1 MTKAEFDESVLPP
14 LDGLHFHTLC
24 EQDSD
29 ALETTL
35 RAFDERFGGFM
46 KGMKWLNFG
55 GGHHITREG
64 YDIPRLER
72 CIRAA
77 QSEYGCEVYLEPGEA
92 VVLNAGTLV
101 AEVLDVVHNGIDVAV
116 LDASAA
122 CHMPD
127 VLEMPYRP
135 PVCGLMST
143 EKKAPVA
150 SSTKDLARTLGKK
163 ELMGIAIGQIIGAG
177 IMSMMGVAI
186 AMTGRSANLAFM
198 LSAVFTMCTFFPSI
212 FITSCIRMRGG
223 MYTQFAIFA
232 GDKWAGYYSVVYFIT
247 NMSLAMYALSFAEY
261 ALALLPTGGNQKV
274 IALIVGTLFFVL
286 NYFGVDLMAKI
297 QNLLVVVLVL
307 SLSMFAVF
315 GLPHVDLVNYFSN
328 ADGLFLTDGIGGF
341 LTATAYLGFATGGAT
356 VILGVSAECKN
367 PTKDIPFVIIVSTV
381 SVAILYGLVA
391 TAAAGVLPVA
401 EVANQP
407 LTLVANKILP
417 QPLYVLFIVGG
428 AMFALATTLNS
439 QIMSCTKPVMQS
451 CEDGWFPQSL
461 ASLSKF
467 KTPWKILV
475 IYYVILV
482 VPILLDLQISQ
493 ISSIV
498 QILGYINNLIFTITA
513 MKLPKMFPEAWE
525 KSQYKVPTPVFN
537 TLMIITCIAILI
549 QASFMIKSMTPQL
562 IIFNVAVMAVGFIW
576 AFYRTGSGKA
586 KPTVSYE
593 MA

>member
-1 MTKAEFDESVLPP
+1 
-14 LDGLHFHTLC
+14 
-24 EQDSD
+24 
-29 ALETTL
+29 
-35 RAFDERFGGFM
+35 
-46 KGMKWLNFG
+46 
-55 GGHHITREG
+55 
-64 YDIPRLER
+64 
-72 CIRAA
+72 
-77 QSEYGCEVYLEPGEA
+77 
-92 VVLNAGTLV
+92 
-101 AEVLDVVHNGIDVAV
+101 
-116 LDASAA
+116 
-122 CHMPD
+122 
-127 VLEMPYRP
+127 
-135 PVCGLMST
+135 MST
-143 EKKAPVA
+143 EKKAPVG

-223 MYTQFAIFA
+223 MYTQMAIFA

-247 NMSLAMYALSFAEY
+247 NMSLAMYALSFAQY
-261 ALALLPTGGNQKV
+261 AIALLPSGGSEKV

-297 QNLLVVVLVL
+297 QNLLVIVLL
-307 SLSMFAVF
+307 ISLTMFAVF
-315 GLPHVDLVNYFSN
+315 GLPSVDFANYFSN
-328 ADGLFLTDGIGGF
+328 ADGLFLSDGIGGF
-341 LTATAYLGFATGGAT
+341 LTAVAYLGFATGGAT

-367 PTKDIPFVIIVSTV
+367 PTKDIPFVIVTSTV
-381 SVAILYGLVA
+381 GVAILYGLVA
-391 TAAAGVLPVA
+391 TTASGVLPVA

-407 LTLVANKILP
+407 LTLVAAEILP
-417 QPLYVLFIVGG
+417 KPLYIFFIVGG

-439 QIMSCTKPVMQS
+439 QIMSATKPVMQS

-461 ASLSKF
+461 STLSKY
-467 KTPWKILV
+467 KTPWKILI
-475 IYYVILV
+475 IYYIILV
-482 VPILLDLQISQ
+482 VPIVLDLEISQ

-498 QILGYINNLIFTITA
+498 QILGYINNLVFTITA

-525 KSQYKVPTPVFN
+525 KSQFHVPTPVFN

-549 QASFMIKSMTPQL
+549 QASFMLSSMKLSL
-562 IIFNVAVMAVGFIW
+562 IVFNVAVMIFGFVW

>member
-1 MTKAEFDESVLPP
+1 
-14 LDGLHFHTLC
+14 
-24 EQDSD
+24 
-29 ALETTL
+29 
-35 RAFDERFGGFM
+35 
-46 KGMKWLNFG
+46 
-55 GGHHITREG
+55 
-64 YDIPRLER
+64 
-72 CIRAA
+72 
-77 QSEYGCEVYLEPGEA
+77 
-92 VVLNAGTLV
+92 
-101 AEVLDVVHNGIDVAV
+101 
-116 LDASAA
+116 
-122 CHMPD
+122 
-127 VLEMPYRP
+127 
-135 PVCGLMST
+135 MST
-143 EKKAPVA
+143 EKKAPA
-150 SSTKDLARTLGKK
+150 GSSTKDLARTLGKK
-163 ELMGIAIGQIIGAG
+163 ELMGIAVGQIIGAG

-297 QNLLVVVLVL
+297 QNLLVIVLVI
-307 SLSMFAVF
+307 SLAMFAVF
-315 GLPHVDLVNYFSN
+315 GLPQVDLAAYFSN
-328 ADGLFLTDGIGGF
+328 ADGLFMTDGIGGL
-341 LTATAYLGFATGGAT
+341 LTAVAYLGFATGGAT

-391 TAAAGVLPVA
+391 TTASGVLPVP

-407 LTLVANKILP
+407 LTLVAAEILP
-417 QPLYVLFIVGG
+417 KPLYIFFIVGG

-461 ASLSKF
+461 ASLSKY
-467 KTPWKILV
+467 KTPWKILI
-475 IYYVILV
+475 IYYFILV
-482 VPILLDLQISQ
+482 VPILADLNIAQ

-498 QILGYINNLIFTITA
+498 QILGYLNNLVLTITA

-525 KSQYKVPTPVFN
+525 KSQFHVPTPVFN
-537 TLMIITCIAILI
+537 TLMIITCAALLV
-549 QASFMIKSMTPQL
+549 QASFMLKSMTLQL
-562 IIFNVAVMAVGFIW
+562 IIFNVAVMAAGFIW
-576 AFYRTGSGKA
+576 AFYRTGTGKA

>member
-1 MTKAEFDESVLPP
+1 
-14 LDGLHFHTLC
+14 
-24 EQDSD
+24 
-29 ALETTL
+29 
-35 RAFDERFGGFM
+35 
-46 KGMKWLNFG
+46 
-55 GGHHITREG
+55 
-64 YDIPRLER
+64 
-72 CIRAA
+72 
-77 QSEYGCEVYLEPGEA
+77 
-92 VVLNAGTLV
+92 
-101 AEVLDVVHNGIDVAV
+101 
-116 LDASAA
+116 
-122 CHMPD
+122 
-127 VLEMPYRP
+127 
-135 PVCGLMST
+135 MST

-223 MYTQFAIFA
+223 MYTQMAIFA

-247 NMSLAMYALSFAEY
+247 NMSLAMYALSFAQY
-261 ALALLPTGGNQKV
+261 AIALLPSGGSEKM
-274 IALIVGTLFFVL
+274 IALIVGTAFFVL

-391 TAAAGVLPVA
+391 TVAAGVLPVA

-461 ASLSKF
+461 ASLSKY

-475 IYYVILV
+475 IYYFILV
-482 VPILLDLQISQ
+482 VPILADLNIAQ

-498 QILGYINNLIFTITA
+498 QILGYLNNLVLTITA

-525 KSQYKVPTPVFN
+525 KSQFHVPTPVFN
-537 TLMIITCIAILI
+537 TLMIITCAALLV
-549 QASFMIKSMTPQL
+549 QASFMLKSMTLQL
-562 IIFNVAVMAVGFIW
+562 IIFNVAVMAAGFIW
-576 AFYRTGSGKA
+576 AFYRTGTGKA

>member
-1 MTKAEFDESVLPP
+1 
-14 LDGLHFHTLC
+14 
-24 EQDSD
+24 
-29 ALETTL
+29 
-35 RAFDERFGGFM
+35 
-46 KGMKWLNFG
+46 
-55 GGHHITREG
+55 
-64 YDIPRLER
+64 
-72 CIRAA
+72 
-77 QSEYGCEVYLEPGEA
+77 
-92 VVLNAGTLV
+92 
-101 AEVLDVVHNGIDVAV
+101 
-116 LDASAA
+116 
-122 CHMPD
+122 
-127 VLEMPYRP
+127 
-135 PVCGLMST
+135 MST

-223 MYTQFAIFA
+223 MYTQMAIFA

-247 NMSLAMYALSFAEY
+247 NMSLAMYALSFAQY
-261 ALALLPTGGNQKV
+261 AIALLPSGGSEKM
-274 IALIVGTLFFVL
+274 IALVVGTLFFIL

-297 QNLLVVVLVL
+297 QNLLVIVLLL
-307 SLSMFAVF
+307 SLTMFAVF
-315 GLPHVDLVNYFSN
+315 GLPNVDLANYFSN
-328 ADGLFLTDGIGGF
+328 ADGLFLTDGITGF

-391 TAAAGVLPVA
+391 TTASGVLPVP

-407 LTLVANKILP
+407 LTLVAAEILP
-417 QPLYVLFIVGG
+417 KPLYIFFIVGG

-461 ASLSKF
+461 ASLSKY

-475 IYYVILV
+475 IYYFILV
-482 VPILLDLQISQ
+482 VPILANLNIAQ

-498 QILGYINNLIFTITA
+498 QILGYLNNLVLTITA

-525 KSQYKVPTPVFN
+525 KSQFHVPTPVFN
-537 TLMIITCIAILI
+537 TLMIITCAALLV
-549 QASFMIKSMTPQL
+549 QASFMLKSMTLQL
-562 IIFNVAVMAVGFIW
+562 IIFNVAVMAAGFIW
-576 AFYRTGSGKA
+576 AFYRTGTGKA

>member
-1 MTKAEFDESVLPP
+1 M
-14 LDGLHFHTLC
+14 
-24 EQDSD
+24 
-29 ALETTL
+29 
-35 RAFDERFGGFM
+35 
-46 KGMKWLNFG
+46 
-55 GGHHITREG
+55 
-64 YDIPRLER
+64 
-72 CIRAA
+72 
-77 QSEYGCEVYLEPGEA
+77 
-92 VVLNAGTLV
+92 
-101 AEVLDVVHNGIDVAV
+101 
-116 LDASAA
+116 
-122 CHMPD
+122 
-127 VLEMPYRP
+127 
-135 PVCGLMST
+135 
-143 EKKAPVA
+143 
-150 SSTKDLARTLGKK
+150 
-163 ELMGIAIGQIIGAG
+163 
-177 IMSMMGVAI
+177 
-186 AMTGRSANLAFM
+186 
-198 LSAVFTMCTFFPSI
+198 
-212 FITSCIRMRGG
+212 
-223 MYTQFAIFA
+223 
-232 GDKWAGYYSVVYFIT
+232 
-247 NMSLAMYALSFAEY
+247 
-261 ALALLPTGGNQKV
+261 
-274 IALIVGTLFFVL
+274 
-286 NYFGVDLMAKI
+286 
-297 QNLLVVVLVL
+297 
-307 SLSMFAVF
+307 
-315 GLPHVDLVNYFSN
+315 
-328 ADGLFLTDGIGGF
+328 TDGIGGF
-341 LTATAYLGFATGGAT
+341 LTAVAYLGFATGGAT

-367 PTKDIPFVIIVSTV
+367 PTKDIPFVIIVTTV

-407 LTLVANKILP
+407 LTLVANQILP

-467 KTPWKILV
+467 KTPWKILI

-562 IIFNVAVMAVGFIW
+562 IIFNVATMAVGFIW
-576 AFYRTGSGKA
+576 AFYRTGTGKA

>member
-1 MTKAEFDESVLPP
+1 
-14 LDGLHFHTLC
+14 
-24 EQDSD
+24 
-29 ALETTL
+29 
-35 RAFDERFGGFM
+35 
-46 KGMKWLNFG
+46 
-55 GGHHITREG
+55 
-64 YDIPRLER
+64 
-72 CIRAA
+72 
-77 QSEYGCEVYLEPGEA
+77 
-92 VVLNAGTLV
+92 
-101 AEVLDVVHNGIDVAV
+101 
-116 LDASAA
+116 
-122 CHMPD
+122 
-127 VLEMPYRP
+127 
-135 PVCGLMST
+135 MST

-223 MYTQFAIFA
+223 MYTQMAIFA

-247 NMSLAMYALSFAEY
+247 NMSLAMYALSCAQY
-261 ALALLPTGGNQKV
+261 AIALLPSGGSEKM
-274 IALIVGTLFFVL
+274 IALIVGTAFFVL
-286 NYFGVDLMAKI
+286 NYFGDDLMAKI

-391 TAAAGVLPVA
+391 TTASGVLPVP

-407 LTLVANKILP
+407 LTLVAAEILP
-417 QPLYVLFIVGG
+417 KPLYIFFIVGG

-461 ASLSKF
+461 ASLSKY
-467 KTPWKILV
+467 KTPWKILI
-475 IYYVILV
+475 IYYFILV
-482 VPILLDLQISQ
+482 VPILADLNIAQ

-498 QILGYINNLIFTITA
+498 QILGYLNNLVLTITA

-525 KSQYKVPTPVFN
+525 TSQFHVPTSVCN
-537 TLMIITCIAILI
+537 TLMIITCAALLV
-549 QASFMIKSMTPQL
+549 QASFMLKSMTLQL
-562 IIFNVAVMAVGFIW
+562 IIFNVAVMAAGFIW
-576 AFYRTGSGKA
+576 AFYRTGTGKA

>member
-1 MTKAEFDESVLPP
+1 
-14 LDGLHFHTLC
+14 
-24 EQDSD
+24 
-29 ALETTL
+29 
-35 RAFDERFGGFM
+35 
-46 KGMKWLNFG
+46 
-55 GGHHITREG
+55 
-64 YDIPRLER
+64 
-72 CIRAA
+72 
-77 QSEYGCEVYLEPGEA
+77 
-92 VVLNAGTLV
+92 
-101 AEVLDVVHNGIDVAV
+101 
-116 LDASAA
+116 
-122 CHMPD
+122 
-127 VLEMPYRP
+127 
-135 PVCGLMST
+135 MST
-143 EKKAPVA
+143 EKKAPA
-150 SSTKDLARTLGKK
+150 GSSTKDLARTLGKK

-223 MYTQFAIFA
+223 MYTQMAIFA

-247 NMSLAMYALSFAEY
+247 NMSLAMYALSFAQY
-261 ALALLPTGGNQKV
+261 AIALLPSGGSEKM
-274 IALIVGTLFFVL
+274 IALIVGTAFFVL

-328 ADGLFLTDGIGGF
+328 ADGLFLTDGITGF

-407 LTLVANKILP
+407 LTLVAAEILP
-417 QPLYVLFIVGG
+417 KPLYIFFIVGG

-461 ASLSKF
+461 ASLSKY
-467 KTPWKILV
+467 KTPWKILI
-475 IYYVILV
+475 IYYFILV
-482 VPILLDLQISQ
+482 VPTLADLNIAQ

-498 QILGYINNLIFTITA
+498 QILGYLNNLVLTITA

-525 KSQYKVPTPVFN
+525 KSQFHVPTPVFN
-537 TLMIITCIAILI
+537 TLMIITCAALLV
-549 QASFMIKSMTPQL
+549 QASFMLKSMSLQL
-562 IIFNVAVMAVGFIW
+562 IIFNVAVMAAGFIW
-576 AFYRTGSGKA
+576 AFYRTGTGKA

>member
-1 MTKAEFDESVLPP
+1 
-14 LDGLHFHTLC
+14 
-24 EQDSD
+24 
-29 ALETTL
+29 
-35 RAFDERFGGFM
+35 
-46 KGMKWLNFG
+46 
-55 GGHHITREG
+55 
-64 YDIPRLER
+64 
-72 CIRAA
+72 
-77 QSEYGCEVYLEPGEA
+77 
-92 VVLNAGTLV
+92 
-101 AEVLDVVHNGIDVAV
+101 
-116 LDASAA
+116 
-122 CHMPD
+122 
-127 VLEMPYRP
+127 
-135 PVCGLMST
+135 MSN
-143 EKKAPVA
+143 EKQQTM
-150 SSTKDLARTLGKK
+150 SSTKDLARVLGKK

-223 MYTQFAIFA
+223 MYTQMAIFA
-232 GDKWAGYYSVVYFIT
+232 GDKFAGYYSVVYFIT

-261 ALALLPTGGNQKV
+261 ALALLPSGGSEKV
-274 IALIVGTLFFVL
+274 IALIVGTLFFIL

-297 QNLLVVVLVL
+297 QNLLVIVLVL
-307 SLSMFAVF
+307 SLAMFAVF
-315 GLPHVDLVNYFSN
+315 GLPSVDLANYFSN
-328 ADGLFLTDGIGGF
+328 ADGLFLSDGITGF

-381 SVAILYGLVA
+381 GVAILYGFVA
-391 TAAAGVLPVA
+391 TVASGVLPVP

-407 LTLVANKILP
+407 LTLVAQQILP
-417 QPLYVLFIVGG
+417 GPLYILFIVGG

-451 CEDGWFPQSL
+451 CEDGWFPTSL
-461 ASLSKF
+461 AALSKF
-467 KTPWKILV
+467 KTPYKILI
-475 IYYVILV
+475 IYYIILV
-482 VPILLDLQISQ
+482 VPILLDLEIAQ

-525 KSQYKVPTPVFN
+525 KSQFHVPTPVFN
-537 TLMIITCIAILI
+537 TLMIITCIALLI
-549 QASFMIKSMTPQL
+549 QASFMLSSMEISL
-562 IIFNVAVMAVGFIW
+562 IVFNAIVMIGGFVW

>member
-1 MTKAEFDESVLPP
+1 
-14 LDGLHFHTLC
+14 
-24 EQDSD
+24 
-29 ALETTL
+29 
-35 RAFDERFGGFM
+35 
-46 KGMKWLNFG
+46 
-55 GGHHITREG
+55 
-64 YDIPRLER
+64 
-72 CIRAA
+72 
-77 QSEYGCEVYLEPGEA
+77 
-92 VVLNAGTLV
+92 
-101 AEVLDVVHNGIDVAV
+101 
-116 LDASAA
+116 
-122 CHMPD
+122 
-127 VLEMPYRP
+127 
-135 PVCGLMST
+135 MSN
-143 EKKAPVA
+143 EKQQAM

-163 ELMGIAIGQIIGAG
+163 ELMGIAVGQIIGAG

-223 MYTQFAIFA
+223 MYTQMAIFA
-232 GDKWAGYYSVVYFIT
+232 GDKFAGYYSVVYFIT

-261 ALALLPTGGNQKV
+261 ALALLPSGGSEKV
-274 IALIVGTLFFVL
+274 IALIVGTLFFIL

-297 QNLLVVVLVL
+297 QNLLVIVLVL
-307 SLSMFAVF
+307 SLAMFAVF
-315 GLPHVDLVNYFSN
+315 GLPSVDLANYFSN
-328 ADGLFLTDGIGGF
+328 ADGLFLSDGITGF

-381 SVAILYGLVA
+381 GVAILYGFVA
-391 TAAAGVLPVA
+391 TVASGVLPVP

-407 LTLVANKILP
+407 LTLVAQQILP
-417 QPLYVLFIVGG
+417 GPLYILFIVGG

-451 CEDGWFPQSL
+451 CEDGWFPTSL
-461 ASLSKF
+461 AALSKF
-467 KTPWKILV
+467 KTPYKILI
-475 IYYVILV
+475 IYYIILV
-482 VPILLDLQISQ
+482 VPILLDLEIAQ

-525 KSQYKVPTPVFN
+525 KSAFRVPTPVFN
-537 TLMIITCIAILI
+537 ALMIVTCIAIVI
-549 QASFMIKSMTPQL
+549 QASFMLSSMTIQL
-562 IIFNVAVMAVGFIW
+562 IIFNVVVMAAGFIW
-576 AFYRTGSGKA
+576 AFYRTGSGKV

>member
-1 MTKAEFDESVLPP
+1 
-14 LDGLHFHTLC
+14 
-24 EQDSD
+24 
-29 ALETTL
+29 
-35 RAFDERFGGFM
+35 
-46 KGMKWLNFG
+46 
-55 GGHHITREG
+55 
-64 YDIPRLER
+64 
-72 CIRAA
+72 
-77 QSEYGCEVYLEPGEA
+77 
-92 VVLNAGTLV
+92 
-101 AEVLDVVHNGIDVAV
+101 
-116 LDASAA
+116 
-122 CHMPD
+122 
-127 VLEMPYRP
+127 
-135 PVCGLMST
+135 MST
-143 EKKAPVA
+143 EKQQTF
-150 SSTKDLARTLGKK
+150 SSTKDLKRTLGKK

-297 QNLLVVVLVL
+297 QNLLVIVLL
-307 SLSMFAVF
+307 ISLTMFAVF

-407 LTLVANKILP
+407 LTLVANQILP

-461 ASLSKF
+461 ASLSKY

-475 IYYVILV
+475 IYYFILV
-482 VPILLDLQISQ
+482 VPILAQ

-498 QILGYINNLIFTITA
+498 QILGYLNNLVLTITA

-525 KSQYKVPTPVFN
+525 KSQFHVPTPVFN
-537 TLMIITCIAILI
+537 TLMIITCAALLV
-549 QASFMIKSMTPQL
+549 QASFMLKSMTLQL
-562 IIFNVAVMAVGFIW
+562 IIFNVAVMARPSPL
-576 AFYRTGSGKA
+576 Y
-586 KPTVSYE
+586 PTKWHNP
-593 MA
+593 AGTLPIF

>member
-1 MTKAEFDESVLPP
+1 
-14 LDGLHFHTLC
+14 
-24 EQDSD
+24 
-29 ALETTL
+29 
-35 RAFDERFGGFM
+35 
-46 KGMKWLNFG
+46 
-55 GGHHITREG
+55 
-64 YDIPRLER
+64 
-72 CIRAA
+72 
-77 QSEYGCEVYLEPGEA
+77 
-92 VVLNAGTLV
+92 
-101 AEVLDVVHNGIDVAV
+101 
-116 LDASAA
+116 
-122 CHMPD
+122 
-127 VLEMPYRP
+127 
-135 PVCGLMST
+135 MST

-163 ELMGIAIGQIIGAG
+163 ELMGIAVGQIIGAG

-297 QNLLVVVLVL
+297 QNLLVIVLVI
-307 SLSMFAVF
+307 SLAMFAVF
-315 GLPHVDLVNYFSN
+315 GLPQVDLAAYFSN
-328 ADGLFLTDGIGGF
+328 ADGMFMTDGIGGF
-341 LTATAYLGFATGGAT
+341 LTAVAYLGFATGGAT

-391 TAAAGVLPVA
+391 TTASGVLPVP

-407 LTLVANKILP
+407 LTLVAAEILP
-417 QPLYVLFIVGG
+417 KPLYIFFIVGG

-461 ASLSKF
+461 ASLSKY
-467 KTPWKILV
+467 KTPWKILI
-475 IYYVILV
+475 IYYFILV
-482 VPILLDLQISQ
+482 VPILADLNIAQ

-498 QILGYINNLIFTITA
+498 QILGYLNNLVLTITA

-525 KSQYKVPTPVFN
+525 KSQFHVPTPVFN
-537 TLMIITCIAILI
+537 TLMIITCAALLV

>member
-1 MTKAEFDESVLPP
+1 
-14 LDGLHFHTLC
+14 
-24 EQDSD
+24 
-29 ALETTL
+29 
-35 RAFDERFGGFM
+35 
-46 KGMKWLNFG
+46 
-55 GGHHITREG
+55 
-64 YDIPRLER
+64 
-72 CIRAA
+72 
-77 QSEYGCEVYLEPGEA
+77 
-92 VVLNAGTLV
+92 
-101 AEVLDVVHNGIDVAV
+101 
-116 LDASAA
+116 
-122 CHMPD
+122 
-127 VLEMPYRP
+127 
-135 PVCGLMST
+135 MSN
-143 EKKAPVA
+143 EKQQAM

-163 ELMGIAIGQIIGAG
+163 ELMGIAVGQIIGAG

-223 MYTQFAIFA
+223 MYTQMAIFA
-232 GDKWAGYYSVVYFIT
+232 GDKFAGYYSVVYFIT

-261 ALALLPTGGNQKV
+261 ALALLPSGGSEKV
-274 IALIVGTLFFVL
+274 IALIVGTAFFVL

-297 QNLLVVVLVL
+297 QNLLVIVLVF
-307 SLSMFAVF
+307 SLGIFAVF
-315 GLPHVDLVNYFSN
+315 GMPSVDLATYFSN
-328 ADGLFLTDGIGGF
+328 ADGMFLTDGIPGF

-381 SVAILYGLVA
+381 GVAILYGFVA
-391 TAAAGVLPVA
+391 TVASGVLPVP

-407 LTLVANKILP
+407 LTLVAQQILP
-417 QPLYVLFIVGG
+417 GPLYILFIVGG

-451 CEDGWFPQSL
+451 CEDGWFPTSL
-461 ASLSKF
+461 ATLSKF
-467 KTPWKILV
+467 KTPYKILI
-475 IYYVILV
+475 IYYFILV
-482 VPILLDLQISQ
+482 VPILLDLEIAQ
-493 ISSIV
+493 ISSVV

-525 KSQYKVPTPVFN
+525 KSAFRVPTPVFN
-537 TLMIITCIAILI
+537 ALMIVTCIAIVI
-549 QASFMIKSMTPQL
+549 QASFMLSSMTIQL
-562 IIFNVAVMAVGFIW
+562 IIFNVVVMAAGFIW

>member
-1 MTKAEFDESVLPP
+1 
-14 LDGLHFHTLC
+14 
-24 EQDSD
+24 
-29 ALETTL
+29 
-35 RAFDERFGGFM
+35 
-46 KGMKWLNFG
+46 
-55 GGHHITREG
+55 
-64 YDIPRLER
+64 
-72 CIRAA
+72 
-77 QSEYGCEVYLEPGEA
+77 
-92 VVLNAGTLV
+92 
-101 AEVLDVVHNGIDVAV
+101 
-116 LDASAA
+116 
-122 CHMPD
+122 
-127 VLEMPYRP
+127 
-135 PVCGLMST
+135 MST
-143 EKKAPVA
+143 EKKAPVG
-150 SSTKDLARTLGKK
+150 SSTKDLASTLGKK

-223 MYTQFAIFA
+223 MYTQMAIFA

-247 NMSLAMYALSFAEY
+247 NMSLAMYALSFAQY
-261 ALALLPTGGNQKV
+261 ALALLPTGGSQKV
-274 IALIVGTLFFVL
+274 IALVVGTLFFIL

-297 QNLLVVVLVL
+297 QNLLVIVLLL
-307 SLSMFAVF
+307 SLAMFAVF
-315 GLPHVDLVNYFSN
+315 GLPSVDFANYFSN
-328 ADGLFLTDGIGGF
+328 ADGLFLSDGISGF
-341 LTATAYLGFATGGAT
+341 LTAVAYLGFATGGAT

-367 PTKDIPFVIIVSTV
+367 PTKDIPFVIVTSTIG
-381 SVAILYGLVA
+381 VAILYGLVA
-391 TAAAGVLPVA
+391 TTASGVLPVA

-407 LTLVANKILP
+407 LTLVAAEILP
-417 QPLYVLFIVGG
+417 KPLYIFFIVGG

-451 CEDGWFPQSL
+451 CEDGWFPHSL
-461 ASLSKF
+461 AALSKY
-467 KTPWKILV
+467 KTPWKILI

-482 VPILLDLQISQ
+482 VPIILELEIAQ

-498 QILGYINNLIFTITA
+498 QILGYINNLVFTITA

-525 KSQYKVPTPVFN
+525 KSQFRVPTPVFN

-549 QASFMIKSMTPQL
+549 QASFMLKSMKLSL
-562 IIFNVAVMAVGFIW
+562 IVFNVAVMAAGFIW

>member
-1 MTKAEFDESVLPP
+1 
-14 LDGLHFHTLC
+14 
-24 EQDSD
+24 
-29 ALETTL
+29 
-35 RAFDERFGGFM
+35 
-46 KGMKWLNFG
+46 
-55 GGHHITREG
+55 
-64 YDIPRLER
+64 
-72 CIRAA
+72 
-77 QSEYGCEVYLEPGEA
+77 
-92 VVLNAGTLV
+92 
-101 AEVLDVVHNGIDVAV
+101 
-116 LDASAA
+116 
-122 CHMPD
+122 
-127 VLEMPYRP
+127 
-135 PVCGLMST
+135 MST
-143 EKKAPVA
+143 EKKAPA
-150 SSTKDLARTLGKK
+150 GSSTKDLARTLGKK

-223 MYTQFAIFA
+223 MYTQMAIFA

-247 NMSLAMYALSFAEY
+247 NMSLAMYALSFAQY
-261 ALALLPTGGNQKV
+261 ALALLPTGGSEKV
-274 IALIVGTLFFVL
+274 IALVVGTLFFIL

-297 QNLLVVVLVL
+297 QNLLVIVLL
-307 SLSMFAVF
+307 ISLTMFAVF
-315 GLPHVDLVNYFSN
+315 GLPSVDFANYFSN
-328 ADGLFLTDGIGGF
+328 ADGLFLSDGIGGF
-341 LTATAYLGFATGGAT
+341 LTAVAYLGFATGGAT

-367 PTKDIPFVIIVSTV
+367 PTKDIPFVIVTATIG
-381 SVAILYGLVA
+381 VAILYGLVA
-391 TAAAGVLPVA
+391 TTASGVLPVA

-407 LTLVANKILP
+407 LTLVAAEILP
-417 QPLYVLFIVGG
+417 KPLYIFFIVGG

-451 CEDGWFPQSL
+451 CEDGWFPHSL
-461 ASLSKF
+461 AALSKY
-467 KTPWKILV
+467 KTPWKILI

-482 VPILLDLQISQ
+482 VPIVLELEIAQ

-498 QILGYINNLIFTITA
+498 QILGYINNLVFTITA

-525 KSQYKVPTPVFN
+525 KSQFHVPTPVFN

-549 QASFMIKSMTPQL
+549 QASFMLKSMKMSL
-562 IIFNVAVMAVGFIW
+562 IVFNVAVMIFGFVW

>member
-1 MTKAEFDESVLPP
+1 
-14 LDGLHFHTLC
+14 
-24 EQDSD
+24 
-29 ALETTL
+29 
-35 RAFDERFGGFM
+35 
-46 KGMKWLNFG
+46 
-55 GGHHITREG
+55 
-64 YDIPRLER
+64 
-72 CIRAA
+72 
-77 QSEYGCEVYLEPGEA
+77 
-92 VVLNAGTLV
+92 
-101 AEVLDVVHNGIDVAV
+101 
-116 LDASAA
+116 
-122 CHMPD
+122 
-127 VLEMPYRP
+127 
-135 PVCGLMST
+135 MST
-143 EKKAPVA
+143 EKKAPA
-150 SSTKDLARTLGKK
+150 GSSTKDLARTLGKK

-247 NMSLAMYALSFAEY
+247 NMSLAMYALSFAQY
-261 ALALLPTGGNQKV
+261 ALALLPTGGSQKV
-274 IALIVGTLFFVL
+274 IALVVGTLFFIL

-297 QNLLVVVLVL
+297 QNLLVIVLLL
-307 SLSMFAVF
+307 SLTMFAVF
-315 GLPHVDLVNYFSN
+315 GLPSVDFANYFSN
-328 ADGLFLTDGIGGF
+328 ADGLFLSDGISGF
-341 LTATAYLGFATGGAT
+341 LTAVAYLGFATGGAT

-367 PTKDIPFVIIVSTV
+367 PTKDIPFVIVTSTIG
-381 SVAILYGLVA
+381 VAILYGLVA
-391 TAAAGVLPVA
+391 TTASGVLPVA

-407 LTLVANKILP
+407 LTLVAAEVLP
-417 QPLYVLFIVGG
+417 QPLYIFFIVGG

-461 ASLSKF
+461 AALSKY
-467 KTPWKILV
+467 KTPWKILI

-482 VPILLDLQISQ
+482 VPIVLELEIAQ

-498 QILGYINNLIFTITA
+498 QILGYINNLVFTITA

-525 KSQYKVPTPVFN
+525 KSQFRVPTPVFN

-549 QASFMIKSMTPQL
+549 QASLMLKSMKLSL
-562 IIFNVAVMAVGFIW
+562 IVFNVAVMAAGFIW